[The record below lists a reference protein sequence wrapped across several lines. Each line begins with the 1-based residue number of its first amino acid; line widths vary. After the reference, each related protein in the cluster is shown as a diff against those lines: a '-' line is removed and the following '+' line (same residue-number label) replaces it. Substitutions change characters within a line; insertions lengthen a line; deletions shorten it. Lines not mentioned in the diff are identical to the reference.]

1 MYCTVYWILNAD
13 RCTSM
18 HWFVNKVSEILYFA
32 LTRFNIMKLTV
43 PLIIV
48 FFLLTMNVIGWFS
61 HSHFGLFDR
70 NFCRVVSCR
79 VVSCCRVVF
88 LIIIMSTTVLR
99 CRTACVCPCRSFLLI
114 STHTTYPLSKFTL
127 GLGWLLITSLNWKF
141 ISFYDGINDNANLLT
156 LLQYAGEYAV
166 LFLLLITWKSSLM
179 PTSWTEC
186 TVQ

>member
-70 NFCRVVSCR
+70 NFCR

-156 LLQYAGEYAV
+156 LLYDGEYAV
-166 LFLLLITWKSSLM
+166 LFLLLNFVDANIMNGMYCTIKS
-179 PTSWTEC
+179 
-186 TVQ
+186 VIHNI